1 MDALFR
7 KRETLV
13 PDGVFWGRQASSPAK
28 PWSAYANNPL
38 KAKLV
43 RDLTPRLRK
52 YLAEALP
59 EYMVPSAFV
68 VLNELPLTPNGK
80 VDRKA
85 LPAPGQTRLA
95 LAGEFVAPTTPV
107 EEALA
112 EIFAGLLRVDRIGMH
127 DNFFELGGHSLLAM
141 RVISRMRQVLSVELP
156 LRELFAAPTVAGL
169 AARVETMRAKPGTVH
184 VVDELSWLARSGPA
198 RGTVNA
204 RQEFEL

>member
-7 KRETLV
+7 KRDTLI

-52 YLAEALP
+52 YLAEVLP

-85 LPAPGQTRLA
+85 LPVPGQTRLA
-95 LAGEFVAPTTPV
+95 VAGEFAAPATPV

-112 EIFAGLLRVDRIGMH
+112 EIFAGLLRVDRIGVH

-169 AARVETMRAKPGTVH
+169 AARVEAMSRSKRTEPKGT
-184 VVDELSWLARSGPA
+184 
-198 RGTVNA
+198 
-204 RQEFEL
+204 